1 MSTDRQSESHADT
14 TAPAQHGPVFFVLEK
29 DALVSSDLIQAL
41 QARGPCRVLH
51 VARPEEAKG
60 ALDGVGRV
68 DAAFLAMGFDDAM
81 QSGLT
86 GALRQLGAR
95 MVLTMGEDS
104 QRVLDHGWHLLLR
117 PFTERMV
124 HDMLSDG

>member
-1 MSTDRQSESHADT
+1 MSTDRQDESHADL
-14 TAPAQHGPVFFVLEK
+14 TARAQTIPVFFVLEQ

-51 VARPEEAKG
+51 VARPEEAAG
-60 ALDGVGRV
+60 ALDGVRRV
-68 DAAFLAMGFDDAM
+68 DAAFLAMRFDDAR

-86 GALRQLGAR
+86 GALGLLGAR

-104 QRVLDHGWHLLLR
+104 DRVLDHGWHLLLR

-124 HDMLSDG
+124 HETLA